1 MLFRMGEKT
10 NVDEELPDNLKM
22 LLAMKRNRK
31 GIYESTVS
39 AAERARRRKKNKA
52 SRKAR
57 KK

>member
-1 MLFRMGEKT
+1 M
-10 NVDEELPDNLKM
+10 DEELPDNLKM

-39 AAERARRRKKNKA
+39 AAERAKRRKKNKA